1 MDTYDPNKTEQI
13 HILLTASE
21 KNLLRLNAAHA
32 GCTLSEYVRQTAVYS
47 TPPSPI
53 IVDMDELTRLH
64 FELRKEGVNL
74 NQLVRAIN
82 TYGAEEV
89 DAEVI
94 ARTIARGDAALDE
107 VGGWI
112 IGVREQFK
120 RNE

>member
-1 MDTYDPNKTEQI
+1 MDQNAMTRVDLRMTVY
-13 HILLTASE
+13 E

-53 IVDMDELTRLH
+53 IVDMDEMAQLH

-89 DAEVI
+89 DADAI
-94 ARTIARGDAALDE
+94 ARTIAKVDAALDE

-112 IGVREQFK
+112 VGVREQFK